1 MPKSSKNILSKLKQ
15 TANSLLQVSKSSS
28 KIVKDMSFMKE
39 NSKQEIRKCLKLSSL
54 KRIPSCSK
62 IGSKKII

>member
-1 MPKSSKNILSKLKQ
+1 MPKSSKNILFKLNQ
-15 TANSLLQVSKSSS
+15 TTNSLLQFSKSSS
-28 KIVKDMSFMKE
+28 KIVKDMNFMKE
-39 NSKQEIRKCLKLSSL
+39 NSKQEIRKCSKLSSV